1 MLTFS
6 KKYCYKLIRFFQ
18 KNKINILNSLINRK
32 IESSLEAE
40 NRVNKIEDIIKL
52 FRQYDFEIK
61 NINTLGVTEENLEQL
76 VIAKDF
82 VKNNIPVICNLI
94 TELPNILHK
103 DYIKEDKVIFSSS
116 DKELF
121 NSKHKISFSQYV
133 DSYNI
138 RSSNGRVIF
147 MDNDLLDIFNKL
159 ANFFILSNCKNNFH
173 YIIGNEFIDE
183 KYLYYAGQLPGL
195 KSSLFKIEEGLF
207 CIPTGEAII
216 IECISKNF
224 KEIIQ
229 KVDKSDNGIY
239 KICTYSRC
247 FRNENSHHS
256 KLNKPLIRQSIFNK
270 VETFIICKLE
280 SEEYAFNLL
289 IENAK
294 RILDKLNMQYR
305 IVEVG
310 SYNMS
315 KSAYKQYD
323 IEIYFPITG
332 QYIEVA
338 SCSSCNTYQL
348 NRDADNLDKD
358 VSDKYCTLNCSAFPI
373 ERILAAYIEYYWD
386 DLEQKFLILP
396 MLDSNQQPF
405 G

>member
-18 KNKINILNSLINRK
+18 KNKINILNSLINRR
-32 IESSLEAE
+32 ISSRLEAE
-40 NRVNKIEDIIKL
+40 DKVNKIEDIIGL
-52 FRQYDFEIK
+52 FRNYDLDIK
-61 NINTLGVTEENLEQL
+61 HINTVGVTEENSARLK
-76 VIAKDF
+76 ISKDF
-82 VKNNIPVICNLI
+82 IKDNIQVICNLI
-94 TELPNILHK
+94 TDLPNILHREYVQ
-103 DYIKEDKVIFSSS
+103 DDKVVFESNYT
-116 DKELF
+116 ELCLK
-121 NSKHKISFSQYV
+121 NKISFNKYV

-147 MDNDLLDIFNKL
+147 MDNDLLDIFNRL
-159 ANFFILSNCKNNFH
+159 SNFFILSNCKNNFH
-173 YIIGNEFIDE
+173 YIIGNEFIDAR
-183 KYLYYAGQLPGL
+183 YLYYSGQLPGL
-195 KSSLFKIEEGLF
+195 KSFLFQIDENLF
-207 CIPTGEAII
+207 CVPTGESVI
-216 IECISKNF
+216 IEFISKNF
-224 KEIIQ
+224 KEVINR
-229 KVDKSDNGIY
+229 VDKSNDGIY

-256 KLNKPLIRQSIFNK
+256 KFNKPLIRQSIFNK

-280 SEEYAFNLL
+280 SEEKAFNILL
-289 IENAK
+289 ENAK
-294 RILDKLNMQYR
+294 SILNKLNMQYR
-305 IVEVG
+305 IIEVG
-310 SYNMS
+310 AFNMS

-323 IEIYFPITG
+323 IEVYFPITG

-348 NRDADNLDKD
+348 YRDADNLDKD
-358 VSDKYCTLNCSAFPI
+358 LSDRYCTLNCSAFPI

-386 DLEQKFLILP
+386 NLEQRFLILP